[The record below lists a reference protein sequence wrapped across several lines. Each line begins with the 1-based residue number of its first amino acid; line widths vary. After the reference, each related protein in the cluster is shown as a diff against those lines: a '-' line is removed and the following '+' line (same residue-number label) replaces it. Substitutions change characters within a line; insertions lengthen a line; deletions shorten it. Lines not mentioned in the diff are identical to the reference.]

1 MEIYFYIFTKQI
13 MTLENLL
20 FPEITDTPESIS
32 ARYPKRPL
40 GTVVTRMAP
49 SPTGFLHIGAIYSA
63 MLDKIVAYKNHG
75 VFMLRIEDT
84 DQKREVEWAA
94 EKFVDIFKIFGL
106 EFSEWPVWEN
116 YADVGDYGPYTQS
129 QREYIYKVFIKDLI
143 AKDLAYPCFLSEEE
157 ITATREIQEASKL
170 PTGIYKEY
178 SPWRYA
184 SFEDVQKA
192 LNEKKEFVIR
202 LKSSGEITKKI
213 EVEDLIKGKVAM
225 QENFL
230 DIVICKKTGIPTYHF
245 AHLVDDHLMGTTHV
259 IRSDE
264 WFASLPLHNELFA
277 LEGWQAPKYA
287 HYGPLVK
294 IDGDSRRKLSKRK
307 DVEADV
313 EYYFSQGYVIE
324 AIQDFL
330 SNMINAGFE
339 DWRKQNLSAS
349 YLDFDFKL
357 EKVNSAG
364 ALVDLDKLRF
374 VNASWIKNMQLDSLY
389 ALLSKYLEKYEKD
402 FYQNTFVQADK
413 NYNLS
418 ILNELKTRLV
428 ILKDYKEL
436 TKFFYYDFEV
446 HAQQKELLINP
457 KMKIEDISQAK
468 KWLEIALN
476 VLQSP
481 GKDFENIDEIKNIFI
496 EKIAQAGMKNGQ
508 VLWPVRVALSG
519 EEFSPGALELIFIL
533 GREKSIQR
541 VQKVLN
547 LI

>member
-1 MEIYFYIFTKQI
+1 MLNLRK
-13 MTLENLL
+13 MLENIL
-20 FPEITDTPESIS
+20 FPEITDTPETII
-32 ARYPKRPL
+32 AKYPKRPKW
-40 GTVVTRMAP
+40 TVVTRMAP
-49 SPTGFLHIGAIYSA
+49 SPTWFLHIGAIYSA
-63 MLDKIVAYKNHG
+63 MLDKIVAHKNNG

-84 DQKREVEWAA
+84 DQKREIEGAA
-94 EKFVDIFKIFGL
+94 QKFVDIFKIFGL
-106 EFSEWPVWEN
+106 EFSEWPVGEN
-116 YADVGDYGPYTQS
+116 YEDVWIYGPYTQS
-129 QREYIYKVFIKDLI
+129 KREYIYKVFIKDLI
-143 AKDLAYPCFLSEEE
+143 AKGLAYPCFLTEEE
-157 ITATREIQEASKL
+157 ITSTREIQEASKL
-170 PTGIYKEY
+170 ATGIYKEY

-184 SFEDVQKA
+184 SWEDVQKA
-192 LNEKKEFVIR
+192 LSEKKEFVIR
-202 LKSSGEITKKI
+202 LKSSGEQTKKI

-230 DIVICKKTGIPTYHF
+230 DIVICKKTWIPTYHF
-245 AHLVDDHLMGTTHV
+245 AHLVDDYLMGTTHV

-264 WFASLPLHNELFA
+264 WFASLPLHNELFSI
-277 LEGWQAPKYA
+277 EWWQAPKYA

-313 EYYFSQGYVIE
+313 EYYFQEWYLIE

-374 VNASWIKNMQLDSLY
+374 VNASWIKNMDLNALY
-389 ALLSKYLEKYEKD
+389 ELLSKYLEKYDSE
-402 FYQNTFVQADK
+402 FYQNTFLKASK
-413 NYNLS
+413 EYNLS
-418 ILNELKTRLV
+418 IIQELKTRLV

-436 TKFFYYDFEV
+436 TTFFYNDFAVNDEM
-446 HAQQKELLINP
+446 KTLLVNP

-468 KWLEIALN
+468 SWLELALDTLKN
-476 VLQSP
+476 ATWEWTSM
-481 GKDFENIDEIKNIFI
+481 DEIKNLFV
-496 EKIAQAGMKNGQ
+496 EKISGAGMKNGQ

-533 GREKSIQR
+533 KREKSIQR
-541 VQKVLN
+541 IENILKT
-547 LI
+547 I

>member
-1 MEIYFYIFTKQI
+1 
-13 MTLENLL
+13 MTLENIL
-20 FPEITDTPESIS
+20 FPEITDIPETIL
-32 ARYPKRPL
+32 AKYPQRPA

-63 MLDKIVAYKNHG
+63 MLDKIIAHKNNW

-84 DQKREVEWAA
+84 DQKREIEWAA

-106 EFSEWPVWEN
+106 EFSEGPVWEN
-116 YADVGDYGPYTQS
+116 YADVGNYGPYTQS
-129 QREYIYKVFIKDLI
+129 QREYIYKVFIKDLV
-143 AKDLAYPCFLSEEE
+143 AKGLAYPCFLSEEE

-184 SFEDVQKA
+184 SMEDIQKA
-192 LNEKKEFVIR
+192 LDEKKEFVIR
-202 LKSSGEITKKI
+202 LKSKGELTKKI

-277 LEGWQAPKYA
+277 IEGWQSPKYA

-313 EYYFSQGYVIE
+313 EYYFAEGYLID
-324 AIQDFL
+324 AIKDFL
-330 SNMINAGFE
+330 SNIINAWFE
-339 DWRKQNLSAS
+339 DWRKANPEAS
-349 YLDFDFKL
+349 YLDYDFKL
-357 EKVNSAG
+357 ERINTAG
-364 ALVDLDKLRF
+364 ALVDMDKLRF
-374 VNASWIKNMQLDSLY
+374 VNASWIKNMKLEELY
-389 ALLSKYLEKYEKD
+389 ELLSKYLEKYEKK
-402 FYQNTFVQADK
+402 FYQNTFLHSEK
-413 NYNLS
+413 SYNLS
-418 ILNELKTRLV
+418 IINELKTRLV

-436 TKFFYYDFEV
+436 TKFFYNDFEV
-446 HAQQKELLINP
+446 NTKQKELLINP

-468 KWLEIALN
+468 TWLEIALHI
-476 VLQSP
+476 LQNQTWEFAS
-481 GKDFENIDEIKNIFI
+481 IDEIKNIFI
-496 EKIAQAGMKNGQ
+496 QKIMDAGMKNGQ

-541 VQKVLN
+541 VQKVLS